1 MRSGTNTVLYLWD
14 RLYEER
20 KPRKWLSV
28 EFNALVA
35 KVYFSVGGFNDLS
48 FGKSTDYVYP
58 CDLSFH
64 GGNYELRRRYDQ
76 LYVNRKHQ
84 KIWRELPSKR
94 ISLIVNGREDLT
106 GHVMNADAQKR
117 P

>member
-1 MRSGTNTVLYLWD
+1 MRSGTTVLYLWD

-28 EFNALVA
+28 EFKALVA
-35 KVYFSVGGFNDLS
+35 KVYSSVGGFNDLS

-58 CDLSFH
+58 CDLSY
-64 GGNYELRRRYDQ
+64 GGNYDLRRRYDR

-106 GHVMNADAQKR
+106 GHVMPDAQKR